1 MKRKVAL
8 FSTYCDTQ
16 EKESTLLKNIRTV
29 KRLGLDVFVL
39 SILPLSKEIYEEADY
54 VIHSK
59 ENPVTHIND
68 KSILFWQ
75 MCKDDVKMI
84 SFFPDY
90 GYASLLQL
98 KRLIDFSSTLNYD
111 YYFTMIYDII
121 ITPEIEK
128 VLVEGRDCS
137 FFRNPKVDAVLG
149 GILTAFNKEHA
160 KRFASLLTRDSYYGR
175 SGFTAEQWMIEAN
188 SFICGKI
195 EDIYAADS
203 INLNDLVAATN
214 HSPFDDFKFF
224 LLKEGSSFNNIIEKN
239 FKIFFYDINFPVEL
253 IIETN
258 IDSKNIVVDNQKLV
272 YIHNDIDDI
281 EYIKIK
287 YKGIEEDLT
296 YKFNVIIRTIIENY
310 ND

>member
-16 EKESTLLKNIRTV
+16 EKESALLNNIKKV

-54 VIHSK
+54 VIRSK
-59 ENPVTHIND
+59 ENPIPNIDD
-68 KSILFWQ
+68 KSILSWRL
-75 MCKDDVKMI
+75 CNNNVKII
-84 SFFPDY
+84 SFLPDY

-98 KRLIDFSSTLNYD
+98 KRLIDFSSALNYD

-121 ITPEIEK
+121 ITPEIER

-137 FFRNPKVDAVLG
+137 FFKNPKVDKALG
-149 GILTAFNKEHA
+149 GILTAFNGEQA
-160 KRFASLLTRDSYYGR
+160 KRFASFLTRDSYYGR
-175 SGFTAEQWMIEAN
+175 SGFTAEEWMVDAN

-203 INLNDLVAATN
+203 INLNDLLLSTN

-224 LLKEGSSFNNIIEKN
+224 LVKEKDI
-239 FKIFFYDINFPVEL
+239 KIFFYDINFPVEL

-258 IDSKNIVVDNQKLV
+258 IDSKNIVIDKQQLV
-272 YIHNDIDDI
+272 NIHNDINDI
-281 EYIKIK
+281 QYIKIK
-287 YKGIEEDLT
+287 YKEIEEDLT
-296 YKFNVIIRTIIENY
+296 YKFNVIIRTRIENY

>member
-16 EKESTLLKNIRTV
+16 EKESALLNNIKKV

-59 ENPVTHIND
+59 ENPIPNIDD
-68 KSILFWQ
+68 KSILSWRL
-75 MCKDDVKMI
+75 CNNNVKII
-84 SFFPDY
+84 SFLPDY

-98 KRLIDFSSTLNYD
+98 KRLIDFSSALNYD

-121 ITPEIEK
+121 ITPEIER

-137 FFRNPKVDAVLG
+137 FFKNPKVDKALG
-149 GILTAFNKEHA
+149 GILTAFNGEQA
-160 KRFASLLTRDSYYGR
+160 KRFASFLTRDSYYGR
-175 SGFTAEQWMIEAN
+175 SGFTAEEWMVDAN

-203 INLNDLVAATN
+203 INLNDLLLSTN

-224 LLKEGSSFNNIIEKN
+224 LVKEKDI
-239 FKIFFYDINFPVEL
+239 KIFFYDINFPVEL

-258 IDSKNIVVDNQKLV
+258 IDSKNIVIDKQQLV
-272 YIHNDIDDI
+272 NIHNDINDI
-281 EYIKIK
+281 QYIKIK
-287 YKGIEEDLT
+287 YKEIEEDLT
-296 YKFNVIIRTIIENY
+296 YKFNVIIRTRIENY

>member
-16 EKESTLLKNIRTV
+16 EKESALLNNIKKV
-29 KRLGLDVFVL
+29 KSLGLDVFVL
-39 SILPLSKEIYEEADY
+39 SILPLPKEIYEEADY

-59 ENPVTHIND
+59 ENPVPHIND
-68 KSILFWQ
+68 KSILSWRL
-75 MCKDDVKMI
+75 CNNNVKII

-90 GYASLLQL
+90 GYESLLQL
-98 KRLIDFSSTLNYD
+98 KRLIEFSSALNYD

-121 ITPEIEK
+121 ITPEIER

-137 FFRNPKVDAVLG
+137 FFKNPKVDKALG
-149 GILTAFNKEHA
+149 GILTAFNREHA
-160 KRFASLLTRDSYYGR
+160 KLFASLLTRGSYYGR
-175 SGFTAEQWMIEAN
+175 SGFTAEEWMVDAN

-195 EDIYAADS
+195 EDVYAADS
-203 INLNDLVAATN
+203 INLSDLLLSTN

-224 LLKEGSSFNNIIEKN
+224 LIKEKEI
-239 FKIFFYDINFPVEL
+239 KIFFYDINFPVEL
-253 IIETN
+253 MIETN
-258 IDSKNIVVDNQKLV
+258 INSKNIVIDKQKLV
-272 YIHNDIDDI
+272 NMHNDINDI

-296 YKFNVIIRTIIENY
+296 YKFNVILRTIIENY

>member
-16 EKESTLLKNIRTV
+16 EKESALLNNIKKV

-59 ENPVTHIND
+59 ENPIPNIND
-68 KSILFWQ
+68 KSILSWRL
-75 MCKDDVKMI
+75 CNNNVKII
-84 SFFPDY
+84 SFLPDY

-98 KRLIDFSSTLNYD
+98 KRLIDFSSALNYD

-121 ITPEIEK
+121 ITPEIER

-137 FFRNPKVDAVLG
+137 FFKNPKVDKALG
-149 GILTAFNKEHA
+149 GILTAFNGEQA
-160 KRFASLLTRDSYYGR
+160 KRFASFLTRDSYYGR
-175 SGFTAEQWMIEAN
+175 SGFTAEGWMVDAN

-203 INLNDLVAATN
+203 INLNDLLLSTN

-224 LLKEGSSFNNIIEKN
+224 LVKEKDI
-239 FKIFFYDINFPVEL
+239 KIFFYDINFPVEL

-258 IDSKNIVVDNQKLV
+258 IDSKNIVIDKQQLV
-272 YIHNDIDDI
+272 NIHNDINDI
-281 EYIKIK
+281 QYIKIK
-287 YKGIEEDLT
+287 YKEIEEDLT
-296 YKFNVIIRTIIENY
+296 YKFNVIIRTRIENY